1 MRRLLG
7 VSAAA
12 LALSVAGSTAA
23 YASDCPGGN
32 GWDKGTPAGYKPG
45 NGGPTKT
52 STDKCEFSV
61 NGTDWKAS
69 VEVDEVNLK
78 PADDGKVHV
87 KVRTA
92 SDSASCTASLASY
105 RTHGSTW
112 QTSGKQVFHDWDT
125 VTVKAGQT
133 DTLDVAFPDVSCYAQ
148 IDLYYGNTKYDGD
161 YNANDGY
168 THGDLPEGP
177 NHAVIGDKKIAW
189 WNGGT
194 KDCTTQ
200 TVPSDSPAPPSTP
213 TASESTPAASDS
225 TTPATDDST
234 TPAAAESSASAS
246 ASESESSASASASAS
261 ASDSATTTS
270 GGLAETGS
278 NGTGVIAGGAA
289 LLLVAGGGVLFAT
302 RRRQASRRH

>member
-7 VSAAA
+7 ISAAA

-23 YASDCPGGN
+23 YACEGGK

-45 NGGPTKT
+45 NGGGSKT

-61 NGTDWKAS
+61 DGTAWYSS
-69 VEVDEVNLK
+69 VKVDNVTLT
-78 PADDGKVHV
+78 PGDDGKVHV
-87 KVRTA
+87 QVRTA

-105 RTHGSTW
+105 RTHGPTW
-112 QTSGKQVFHDWDT
+112 ETSGKQVFHDWDT
-125 VTVKAGQT
+125 VSVKAGQT
-133 DTLDVAFPDVSCYAQ
+133 DTLDVAFPDVSCFAQ
-148 IDLYYGNTKYDGD
+148 IDLYYGNTKYDGN

-200 TVPSDSPAPPSTP
+200 TVPSDSPTPTPTPSSIESTP
-213 TASESTPAASDS
+213 ATSESATPSPSESSASPSASEST
-225 TTPATDDST
+225 T
-234 TPAAAESSASAS
+234 SASAS
-246 ASESESSASASASAS
+246 ASES
-261 ASDSATTTS
+261 TTTTT
-270 GGLAETGS
+270 GDLAETGS

-302 RRRQASRRH
+302 RRRQAARRH

>member
-23 YASDCPGGN
+23 YACEGGK
-32 GWDKGTPAGYKPG
+32 GWDKGTPSGYKPG
-45 NGGPTKT
+45 NGGGTKT

-61 NGTDWKAS
+61 DGTAWYSS
-69 VEVDEVNLK
+69 VKVDNVTLT
-78 PADDGKVHV
+78 PGDDGKVHV
-87 KVRTA
+87 QVRTA

-112 QTSGKQVFHDWDT
+112 ETSGKQVFHDWDT
-125 VTVKAGQT
+125 VSVKAGQT
-133 DTLDVAFPDVSCYAQ
+133 DTLDVAFPDVSCFAQ
-148 IDLYYGNTKYDGD
+148 IDLYYGNTKYDGN

-200 TVPSDSPAPPSTP
+200 VVPSDSPTP
-213 TASESTPAASDS
+213 TPTPSSVESTPATSESA
-225 TTPATDDST
+225 TPS
-234 TPAAAESSASAS
+234 PSESSASAS
-246 ASESESSASASASAS
+246 ASESTTSASASASES
-261 ASDSATTTS
+261 TTTTA
-270 GGLAETGS
+270 GDLAETGS

-302 RRRQASRRH
+302 RRRQAARRH